1 MTLDSSSY
9 DVKSILV
16 YDPMDGMVHLILSDM
31 KIESAKMTDERG
43 KNREQRQKLFT
54 FTPPEGTNVIKSNS
68 FAP

>member
-1 MTLDSSSY
+1 
-9 DVKSILV
+9 
-16 YDPMDGMVHLILSDM
+16 MVHLILSDM